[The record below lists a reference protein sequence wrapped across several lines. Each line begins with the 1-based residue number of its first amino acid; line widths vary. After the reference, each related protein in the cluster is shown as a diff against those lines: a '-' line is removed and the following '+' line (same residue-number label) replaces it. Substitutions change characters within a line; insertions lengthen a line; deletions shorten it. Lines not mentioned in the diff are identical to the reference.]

1 MFFGLLS
8 PDGILEFVRAGHPSP
23 FLLRNGQVSE
33 LYTGGSFPVGL
44 ISVASFSSDRI
55 QLEPQDTLV
64 LFTDGV
70 TEAEDRDN
78 NPFGEERLMDAI
90 RSHQN
95 SSLGDLM
102 QGVFGAVGKF
112 TEGANQ
118 FDDITLLVVRYRG
131 PENSRG

>member
-1 MFFGLLS
+1 
-8 PDGILEFVRAGHPSP
+8 
-23 FLLRNGQVSE
+23 
-33 LYTGGSFPVGL
+33 
-44 ISVASFSSDRI
+44 
-55 QLEPQDTLV
+55 
-64 LFTDGV
+64 
-70 TEAEDRDN
+70 
-78 NPFGEERLMDAI
+78 MDAI